1 MRWNILSLATGVS
14 ICRDCAADLHIS
26 EYEHRMWGKRYDQ
39 LWPRV
44 KLATSARVGFLQ
56 RFQSPPLLS
65 HTWPH
70 PSACHLLAAILKVKL
85 ISRHQG
91 LQLDS
96 RALRAVWYQS
106 SKENF
111 SLKSPSISSS
121 AQSGL
126 RWKQCEECRW
136 GGKRVKTQWSKE

>member
-1 MRWNILSLATGVS
+1 MINYGQGSSLQH
-14 ICRDCAADLHIS
+14 LL
-26 EYEHRMWGKRYDQ
+26 E
-39 LWPRV
+39 LF
-44 KLATSARVGFLQ
+44 FLQ

-96 RALRAVWYQS
+96 RALRAV
-106 SKENF
+106 
-111 SLKSPSISSS
+111 
-121 AQSGL
+121 
-126 RWKQCEECRW
+126 
-136 GGKRVKTQWSKE
+136 